1 MMLRGISALLALLLS
16 TAVFAADV
24 TLDSARAAFTAMP
37 SQEAQRQFSLLQKQT
52 PNDPAVLFYLGRLQL
67 RQNHRKASV
76 QLLRRAVELQPDNV
90 AYRLWVSAAI
100 GAYIDDVA
108 FYRKLSLAQE
118 IHQHLEDAL
127 ALDPRSVDVRDGLVR
142 FYLSAPA
149 IIGGGRDKAV
159 TEAAQLMALDRSEG
173 HIANG
178 VIAIHD
184 KRYAD
189 AEREFRAAIQA
200 SPKSAAPRYEL
211 GKLLQIQK
219 RFDAAFATFED
230 VMQLMPR
237 ETAAYYYYANTASL
251 ANQRLDSGLE
261 KVKVFLARGPVTDE
275 DPTPV
280 MGYRVLG
287 RLSELSSRKDAAR
300 SAYQTAVQMD
310 PDNAET
316 VAALKKLD

>member
-1 MMLRGISALLALLLS
+1 MILRGISALLALLLG

-24 TLDSARAAFTAMP
+24 TLDSARAEFVAMH
-37 SQEAQRQFSLLQKQT
+37 SDEAQRQFTLLQAQT

-67 RQNHRKASV
+67 RQNHRKTAV
-76 QLLRRAVELQPDNV
+76 QLLRRAVELKPDNV
-90 AYRLWVSAAI
+90 DYRIWISAAI
-100 GAYIDDVA
+100 GAYIDDVP

-118 IHQHLEDAL
+118 IHQHLDA
-127 ALDPRSVDVRDGLVR
+127 ALLVDPRSVDVRDGLVR
-142 FYLSAPA
+142 FHLAAPT

-159 TEAAQLMALDRSEG
+159 AEAARLMALDRSEG
-173 HIANG
+173 SIANG

-184 KRYAD
+184 KRYVD

-200 SPKSAAPRYEL
+200 APKSAAPRYEL
-211 GKLLQIQK
+211 GKLQQIQK
-219 RFDAAFATFED
+219 NFDAAFATFED
-230 VMQLMPR
+230 VMQLLPR
-237 ETAAYYYYANTASL
+237 ETAAYYHYAHTAAL

-261 KVKVFLARGPVTDE
+261 KVKVFLARGPMTDE

-287 RLSELSSRKDAAR
+287 RLSALSAKKDAAR
-300 SAYQTAVQMD
+300 NAYQTALKLD

-316 VAALKKLD
+316 AAALKKLD